1 MRRYWYI
8 STLSL
13 IFKMISSLY
22 LKRAN
27 AYRNITYET
36 HEWGIWFIVVSLY
49 LACRLVMLVKMM
61 GNVGLLHNWIRV
73 KMRVIILQT
82 KLLQNIQWIIQ
93 KPQTIRDPGRCWF
106 LQNLP
111 RMLYGTLM
119 PSYRKASQTLNSM
132 RVGRLS
138 TNNTRNHST
147 VMSDTST
154 FSASR
159 WAVSRGSFSD
169 MRSFSTRWSA
179 WRDWKKKDG
188 KDWKIFQKIT
198 VFAFD
203 TCFQTFKDW
212 CI

>member
-27 AYRNITYET
+27 AYRNITCET

-82 KLLQNIQWIIQ
+82 KLLQNI
-93 KPQTIRDPGRCWF
+93 DPGRYWF
-106 LQNLP
+106 IQHLP
-111 RMLYGTLM
+111 RMLYGTLI
-119 PSYRKASQTLNSM
+119 PSYRKASHTLNSM

-179 WRDWKKKDG
+179 WRDWKK
-188 KDWKIFQKIT
+188 IT
-198 VFAFD
+198 VFVFD
-203 TCFQTFKDW
+203 TCFQTFKNSSV
-212 CI
+212 